1 MKSLAEN
8 TDLILLSNGRLFEA
22 PGNRGTIAS
31 RTGSRILPTGA
42 RVMLET
48 TYVGVNVTMAEVMAI
63 FGSGEISLPDKM
75 RRAVLEPL
83 DAVRVASFDSI
94 AERSRV

>member
-1 MKSLAEN
+1 
-8 TDLILLSNGRLFEA
+8 
-22 PGNRGTIAS
+22 
-31 RTGSRILPTGA
+31 
-42 RVMLET
+42 MLET

-94 AERSRV
+94 AERSCV